1 MAEVTHVS
9 DSAATQ
15 SQSTID
21 SLNRSLNLAH
31 SAASQQS
38 QRAGKAFA
46 EYQKIKALLE
56 EHIAALSALQYQ
68 YESRSRIIAQMRD
81 ANRELT
87 ASLDGA
93 KLKIQNLSNDLTS
106 NKEARKI
113 LESDLKEAR
122 LRLTDSSIPM
132 VKELAEATLTRTAT
146 EEALQKLQKKY
157 DLAMKD
163 LDFTRQQYQTA
174 STSAVELSSNATAL
188 EEQVAELK
196 SKANERAVTLLEKNQ
211 NTANARMRGR
221 IQELEQQLSQR
232 DSMLKRKEEELREL
246 GRRGRGMQTRGTSVT
261 PASAAGRSPKANSSS
276 RGVSPAAEGIVSSS
290 RYLAPNAAAPM
301 ERTSS
306 GRGRGRGAA
315 AAAAAGGDRGAG
327 PSGRSTPGPA
337 AGHRRQ
343 VSGNGNGRGVV
354 GVPMARTGSGLRRQ
368 IGGSDDGQ

>member
-132 VKELAEATLTRTAT
+132 VKGA
-146 EEALQKLQKKY
+146 
-157 DLAMKD
+157 
-163 LDFTRQQYQTA
+163 
-174 STSAVELSSNATAL
+174 
-188 EEQVAELK
+188 
-196 SKANERAVTLLEKNQ
+196 
-211 NTANARMRGR
+211 
-221 IQELEQQLSQR
+221 
-232 DSMLKRKEEELREL
+232 
-246 GRRGRGMQTRGTSVT
+246 RRGDSYSYRY
-261 PASAAGRSPKANSSS
+261 GRSFTE
-276 RGVSPAAEGIVSSS
+276 AAKEI
-290 RYLAPNAAAPM
+290 
-301 ERTSS
+301 
-306 GRGRGRGAA
+306 
-315 AAAAAGGDRGAG
+315 
-327 PSGRSTPGPA
+327 
-337 AGHRRQ
+337 
-343 VSGNGNGRGVV
+343 
-354 GVPMARTGSGLRRQ
+354 
-368 IGGSDDGQ
+368 